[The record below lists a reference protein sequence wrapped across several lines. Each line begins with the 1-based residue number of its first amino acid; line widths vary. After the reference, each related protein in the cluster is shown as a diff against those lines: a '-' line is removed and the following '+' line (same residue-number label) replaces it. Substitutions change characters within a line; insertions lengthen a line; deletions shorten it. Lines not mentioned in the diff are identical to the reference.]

1 MYCRVIPFRICVARW
16 CFEFL
21 PRTSWE
27 KWFPRWGGGRYSSGG
42 KATWVLFHGPP
53 ECTHFISCHDGG
65 SLATDFWAALFRVEI
80 QCVKL
85 GVDCRA
91 PAALLCDAFDYWNH
105 GKEDDLRYD
114 ERGVRCKLAIH
125 RRSGRNSACKKK
137 SGRVTRKGRGK
148 VHVSWTAGETRG
160 ASLLAAGNYATIF
173 YPSDSALLIINFNIF
188 GVAGAFVAEEQFVD
202 PVSLHIWSVDYE
214 K

>member
-1 MYCRVIPFRICVARW
+1 MIGLLKTNIPRITLQLTRWTTMYCRVIPFRICVARW

-42 KATWVLFHGPP
+42 KATWVLFHAPP

-91 PAALLCDAFDYWNH
+91 PAALLCDAFDYTETTEKKMIC
-105 GKEDDLRYD
+105 GMMKEVCAANWQFIDGVDGTQLAKRRLWKINDL
-114 ERGVRCKLAIH
+114 VLAFGI
-125 RRSGRNSACKKK
+125 
-137 SGRVTRKGRGK
+137 VQY
-148 VHVSWTAGETRG
+148 SWR
-160 ASLLAAGNYATIF
+160 
-173 YPSDSALLIINFNIF
+173 
-188 GVAGAFVAEEQFVD
+188 AF
-202 PVSLHIWSVDYE
+202 W
-214 K
+214 

>member
-1 MYCRVIPFRICVARW
+1 MYTFHIVSWRGKFCYR
-16 CFEFL
+16 FL
-21 PRTSWE
+21 
-27 KWFPRWGGGRYSSGG
+27 SGS
-42 KATWVLFHGPP
+42 
-53 ECTHFISCHDGG
+53 ISCGNSVREAKSG
-65 SLATDFWAALFRVEI
+65 LQSSSSTSARCLWL
-80 QCVKL
+80 
-85 GVDCRA
+85 
-91 PAALLCDAFDYWNH
+91 YWNH

-125 RRSGRNSACKKK
+125 RRSGRNSACAKK